1 MIAMKSTQLND
12 RQSLKIIQ
20 RLRTV
25 VPFSSDREEP
35 PKKTIGKAGLK
46 TPKQYLFSTG
56 KSTEQIQTVRDTH
69 IIFNANSLHTTSQ
82 RPNFINNLYTVENP
96 IKLWKCTVSEQI

>member
-25 VPFSSDREEP
+25 IPFSSDREEP
-35 PKKTIGKAGLK
+35 PKENQRQGRPENFQTISFF
-46 TPKQYLFSTG
+46 T
-56 KSTEQIQTVRDTH
+56 
-69 IIFNANSLHTTSQ
+69 
-82 RPNFINNLYTVENP
+82 
-96 IKLWKCTVSEQI
+96 